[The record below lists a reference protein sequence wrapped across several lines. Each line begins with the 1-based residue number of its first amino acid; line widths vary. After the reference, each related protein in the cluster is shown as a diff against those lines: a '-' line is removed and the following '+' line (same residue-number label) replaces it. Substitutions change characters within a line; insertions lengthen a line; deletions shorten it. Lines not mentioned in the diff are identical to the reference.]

1 MSHNNDGRPHFLYHA
16 QVLALGGRID
26 KPCCEVIPS
35 QCSVALSESGGEGYA
50 QVRDFNWK
58 QIIRFD
64 EATAYVAGSYED
76 DPENPGK
83 RLYNTLAT
91 VTIRNLNI
99 ANMLLAEHIVTRISS
114 RHRENDPEGEIN
126 FNGSLVEGLRIGGV
140 PHEVELDCGLF
151 DTYPTFDK
159 FCNMDKNDLMPLAGR
174 VAGWDPADCD
184 KNGVPRQH
192 GAVVTSAMRS
202 VQPESAYHG
211 IKHDGNIIYV
221 EQFGTI
227 RLANVLMKP
236 GQRRLTMFMVELGC
250 PVSGPVSSGGGEGNG
265 TPIIP

>member
-1 MSHNNDGRPHFLYHA
+1 MSHSLEGRPHFLYHA

-26 KPCCEVIPS
+26 KPSCEVIPS
-35 QCSVALSESGGEGYA
+35 QCSLALSECGGEGYA

-64 EATAYVAGSYED
+64 EATAYVAGSWED
-76 DPENPGK
+76 DPDNPKK

-99 ANMLLAEHIVTRISS
+99 ANMLIAEQVVTRISS

-126 FNGSLVEGLRIGGV
+126 FNGSMVHGLRIGGV
-140 PHEVELDCGLF
+140 PYEVQLDCGLF
-151 DTYPTFDK
+151 DAYPTYEK
-159 FCNMDKNDLMPLAGR
+159 FCKMKRDDLMPLAER
-174 VAGWDPADCD
+174 VAGWDPKKVQ

-192 GAVVTSAMRS
+192 GVVVTSAVRS
-202 VQPESAYHG
+202 VEPESAYHG
-211 IKHDGNIIYV
+211 IKHDGHIIHV

-227 RLANVLMKP
+227 RLANVLLKP
-236 GQRRLTMFMVELGC
+236 GQRRLTMFMVDLGC
-250 PVSGPVSSGGGEGNG
+250 PVSGSVSSGGGEGNG
-265 TPIIP
+265 SPIWP